1 MKISR
6 KEQDKTRKRLLAAA
20 VEVVT
25 AKGFRLA
32 TMREIAKTAG
42 VGSATI
48 YNYFPTKEHILFGYC
63 EEKQAEVARL
73 LESIPDFHQYS
84 LREQLQTLAETEIEV
99 VLAEREFVAEIYD
112 LAFYSP
118 MTSHRQLAE
127 TRHRFQS
134 MVDELLDA
142 AIEVEEIPEQP
153 FRELMLNLA
162 WDYYLGIL
170 GYWLRDDSR
179 DFTRTTR
186 LIDQSLEIVTI
197 VLATGLLGKTLDLA
211 SFFLR
216 SHVLNRMDQL
226 LDLVGAPDKGKRPF
240 KPRFDHE

>member
-6 KEQDKTRKRLLAAA
+6 HEQEQTRKRLLDAA

-25 AKGFRLA
+25 EKGFRRA

-42 VGSATI
+42 VASATI
-48 YNYFPTKEHILFGYC
+48 YNYFPTKEHLLFGYC
-63 EEKQAEVARL
+63 EEKQAEVASL
-73 LESIPDFHQYS
+73 LGGIPDFHEYS

-99 VLAEREFVAEIYD
+99 VLGDREFVSQVFE

-118 MTSHRQLAE
+118 ATSYSQLAE

-134 MVDELLDA
+134 MVNELLDA

-153 FRELMLNLA
+153 FRELMLNLS

-170 GYWLRDDSR
+170 GYWLKDDSR

-197 VLATGLLGKTLDLA
+197 VLGTGLLGKTLDLA

-216 SHVLNRMDQL
+216 SHVLNHMDQL
-226 LDLVGAPDKGKRPF
+226 LDLVSTKTSKKRPF
-240 KPRFDHE
+240 RPRFDHE